1 MGFQSIL
8 FRESID
14 HAQCDRCGPPD
25 CFRDL
30 CLQQAIDAIT
40 AGFQEYSLAQ
50 FYCAPLNDLDSIAY
64 RQEILRDLEEPVLM
78 EALEEFSDQMR
89 SMREVLGTAN
99 KLYYKRAIER
109 RFLAAAGIYCD
120 AVACLSQHLW
130 VCELKSRGL
139 VAFRSHLTNYLA
151 SAYFHDLK
159 TEAEALETDLSNI
172 QFSILID
179 GDAITVLSFN
189 GERDYSE
196 IVEATFDKFRR
207 DIKNVRPVKAPPPGQ
222 MNHVDAQV
230 LDRVAL
236 LFPDAFSALDEF
248 CSNHDDYLDQTIS
261 RFDREIQFY
270 IAYLAHVNKLRK
282 AGLCFCYPELS
293 EESKEIYAHDAF
305 DIALVNRLTKE
316 KVPIVTNNFSLS
328 GPERILVVSG
338 PNQGGKTTFAR
349 MFGQMHYLASLG
361 CLVPGSEAHLFL
373 YDKLFTHFEREEH
386 IETLRGKLQDDLVRI
401 RQILD
406 RATPNSIVIMN
417 EIFAS
422 TTLADALY
430 LAKEIMARLTE
441 LGSLGVCVT
450 FLDELATFSERTVSM
465 VATVDELHPA
475 VRTFKIERRPAN
487 GLAYAL
493 ALAEK
498 HRVTYDWLRKRARI

>member
-1 MGFQSIL
+1 
-8 FRESID
+8 
-14 HAQCDRCGPPD
+14 
-25 CFRDL
+25 
-30 CLQQAIDAIT
+30 
-40 AGFQEYSLAQ
+40 
-50 FYCAPLNDLDSIAY
+50 
-64 RQEILRDLEEPVLM
+64 
-78 EALEEFSDQMR
+78 
-89 SMREVLGTAN
+89 
-99 KLYYKRAIER
+99 
-109 RFLAAAGIYCD
+109 
-120 AVACLSQHLW
+120 
-130 VCELKSRGL
+130 
-139 VAFRSHLTNYLA
+139 
-151 SAYFHDLK
+151 
-159 TEAEALETDLSNI
+159 
-172 QFSILID
+172 
-179 GDAITVLSFN
+179 
-189 GERDYSE
+189 
-196 IVEATFDKFRR
+196 
-207 DIKNVRPVKAPPPGQ
+207 
-222 MNHVDAQV
+222 
-230 LDRVAL
+230 
-236 LFPDAFSALDEF
+236 
-248 CSNHDDYLDQTIS
+248 
-261 RFDREIQFY
+261 
-270 IAYLAHVNKLRK
+270 
-282 AGLCFCYPELS
+282 
-293 EESKEIYAHDAF
+293 
-305 DIALVNRLTKE
+305 
-316 KVPIVTNNFSLS
+316 
-328 GPERILVVSG
+328 
-338 PNQGGKTTFAR
+338 